1 MSPLFAEPT
10 VDLYPKKSH
19 FKWVVLGVSIC
30 ISVGSIWYT
39 DQLVSSIRDRER
51 KQIDLYAETL
61 EYLINENDASNPN
74 LIFIYEQ
81 IIEANNTIPV
91 ILTNEFGLPELYRN
105 IPQADRIRDDS
116 ARNQYLLR
124 RVEQM
129 RGERPPIRVTLVDD
143 YRQVYG
149 HKHIYYTNSLL
160 LVQLRYYPYVQ
171 LSVIAIFGLITFAVF
186 NYSRRAEQ
194 NRVWVGLAKET
205 AHQLGTPLSALMA
218 WVEYFREA
226 YPDQADIFNELQKDV
241 DRLHMITERFSSI
254 GSVPQ
259 MKEEPVVQVIR
270 EVISY
275 LQPRV
280 STKVAMTCEST
291 PDDEILA
298 YLNKP
303 LFAWVIENII
313 KNAVDA
319 MEGKGNIHIEVVK
332 LDEGKVAID
341 ISDTG
346 KGIAKARIKQV
357 FNPGYTT
364 KRRGWGLGL
373 TLAKRIVENYHGGK
387 IFVKSSELNVGT
399 TFRILLKT

>member
-1 MSPLFAEPT
+1 M
-10 VDLYPKKSH
+10 
-19 FKWVVLGVSIC
+19 C
-30 ISVGSIWYT
+30 ISAGSIWYT

-105 IPQADRIRDDS
+105 IPQADRIRNDS

-129 RGERPPIRVTLVDD
+129 RSERPPIRVTLVDD
-143 YRQVYG
+143 HRQVYG

-226 YPDQADIFNELQKDV
+226 YPDQAEIFNELQKDV

-259 MKEEPVVQVIR
+259 MKEEPVVHVIR

-280 STKVAMTCEST
+280 STKVVMTCEAS

-303 LFAWVIENII
+303 LFAWVIENIV

-319 MEGKGNIHIEVVK
+319 MDGKGNISIQVVK

-341 ISDTG
+341 ITDTG